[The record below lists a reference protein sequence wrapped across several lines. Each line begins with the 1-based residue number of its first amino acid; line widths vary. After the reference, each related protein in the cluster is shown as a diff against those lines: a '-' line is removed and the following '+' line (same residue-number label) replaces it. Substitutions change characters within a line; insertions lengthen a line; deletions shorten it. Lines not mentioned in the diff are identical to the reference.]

1 MLPRA
6 KLSHEFVAI
15 NKNCLCNKNC
25 PLKKRRNF
33 FLVSTE
39 QTKDERNIEENKSRK
54 QILFTYTEVDMK
66 ESETPLRFKM

>member
-15 NKNCLCNKNC
+15 NKNRICNKNC

>member
-1 MLPRA
+1 MNLLLSTKMYLQQ
-6 KLSHEFVAI
+6 KLSIKE
-15 NKNCLCNKNC
+15 KE
-25 PLKKRRNF
+25 NF

-39 QTKDERNIEENKSRK
+39 QTKDERGIEENKSRK